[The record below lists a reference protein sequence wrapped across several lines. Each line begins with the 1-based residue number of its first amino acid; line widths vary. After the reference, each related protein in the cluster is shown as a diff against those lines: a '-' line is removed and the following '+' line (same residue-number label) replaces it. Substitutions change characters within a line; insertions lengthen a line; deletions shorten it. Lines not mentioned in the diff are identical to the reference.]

1 MVIRRIVVGTI
12 ALVVLAT
19 SAGFAGAPA
28 GAQSPEPPTP
38 RASAEASFAIEL
50 ADPGPFAPGEAVT
63 VTYTGARPLASIQVN
78 LCDQT
83 GSACRSSGYATAGS
97 SGSGT
102 LEVVMRRRLA
112 RAPGFVD
119 CATEPCALVGNMY
132 GTELEATSV
141 LPVAIDPAAPMP
153 RPTLAI
159 VEPGPL
165 AARPTVTVEGS
176 GFDGVTFISFYECS
190 WDVGDAVPRCASVNS
205 YGFAE
210 PDGTFTTSV
219 RVSRLL
225 GGLDCAAR
233 PSRCH
238 LWAFPQESLDHVW
251 AVPLRF
257 DSASPATPPT
267 VTVTPSTGLLHRQLV
282 EVSGNGF
289 APGSGLRVE
298 QCPQPMAPAGTGC
311 TPLNYVSTG
320 TSGGFTATVPARR
333 MIGDRDCAVET
344 CVIRVSGPPL
354 DVVDVA
360 VGFDASVPPPP
371 PPTLTVTPSEDLVDR
386 QQVSVTVTEL
396 ETGSVASVATCLVG
410 SVTVCRGAAQLPP
423 APLGGTV
430 TAPMTV
436 FRTMSDGTDCA
447 PASCVVRVSMWT
459 GSQSF
464 LDAPITFDP
473 DSPIADPPAL
483 RVLPAT
489 GLWDGQQVQL
499 RGERFD
505 AGSYLYAR
513 QCAGDP
519 IDANCESYAQS
530 VTPDPLGNIA
540 LVLAVRRHMTT
551 PAGAQDCVAVT
562 CSIVLSTG
570 MGPPI
575 HVTPITFDPD
585 APPVAT
591 DLPPQLECVS
601 WPTGGWPTGDLP
613 AGVDRAA
620 VEALG
625 EQMVGTYGGDSVVVI
640 QGGRLVYENY
650 AEGMGADTVF
660 PSMSMSKSFTS
671 TMVGLLVDDGLI
683 DIDQDEL
690 FPEWSDPADP
700 RSGITTRHLLNM
712 SSGLQFD
719 EIYGGDSDV
728 IRMIQSADAAAY
740 VVAKP
745 SAHPPGTSFS
755 YSTGDTML
763 LSRVI
768 GDAAGVSGPTYE
780 AMLQDRLFAPLGID
794 PVIAGFDEAGR
805 WRAGWFTNTTTRN
818 FAKLGLL
825 YLRHGVWEDQQF
837 LSEDWVDFVRTPAP
851 TYSGY
856 GGQFWLNGDGSFSM
870 VGVGGQNVLIVPRLD
885 LIVAV
890 NNGGSAGSM
899 ANLFANA
906 APATCGP
913 SDVALADDA
922 ASVAVDGSVLIDV
935 LANDSGGAAGLAPI
949 TLTVSTE
956 PSAGTAT
963 VESGRIR
970 YTPDPGSTGSD
981 TFDYFVCTTG
991 RRPCLEATVTVAVGT

>member
-1 MVIRRIVVGTI
+1 MVIRRIVVGVI

-28 GAQSPEPPTP
+28 GAQAPEPPAS
-38 RASAEASFAIEL
+38 RAAADPTFAIEV

-63 VTYTGARPLASIQVN
+63 VTYAGARPLTSIQVD

-83 GSACRSSGYATAGS
+83 GTACRSSAYATAGA

-102 LEVVMRRRLA
+102 LEVVMRRRVA
-112 RAPGFVD
+112 RAPGVVD
-119 CATEPCALVGNMY
+119 CATEPCQLVGKMY
-132 GTELEATSV
+132 GTALEATSAV
-141 LPVAIDPAAPMP
+141 PVAIDPAAPMP

-176 GFDGVTFISFYECS
+176 GFDGVTFISFYQCS
-190 WDVGDAVPRCASVNS
+190 WDPGDPVPRCAAVNG

-210 PDGTFTTSV
+210 PDGTFTESV

-225 GGLDCAAR
+225 GGLDCATRTA
-233 PSRCH
+233 RCH

-251 AVPLRF
+251 AVPLTF
-257 DSASPATPPT
+257 DRAAPPTPPT
-267 VTVTPSTGLLHRQLV
+267 VTVTPSTGLVHRQLV
-282 EVSGNGF
+282 EVAGSGF
-289 APGSGLRVE
+289 APGTGLRVE
-298 QCPQPMAPAGTGC
+298 QCPQPMAPGATAC
-311 TPLNYVSTG
+311 TPLNYLSTG
-320 TSGGFTATVPARR
+320 ITGGFTASVPARR

-354 DVVDVA
+354 DVVDV
-360 VGFDASVPPPP
+360 VLGFDASVPPPP
-371 PPTLTVTPSEDLVDR
+371 PPTLTVTPSSDLVDR
-386 QQVSVTVTEL
+386 QQVSVSVTEL
-396 ETGSVASVATCLVG
+396 EPGSSASVATCALG
-410 SVTVCRGAAQLPP
+410 SVTTCRGATPLPP
-423 APLGGTV
+423 ASIGGTV
-430 TAPMTV
+430 TASMTV
-436 FRTMSDGTDCA
+436 FRTMADGTDCA
-447 PASCVVRVSMWT
+447 SVPCVIRVSMWLGT
-459 GSQSF
+459 PTV
-464 LDAPITFDP
+464 LDAPITFDA
-473 DSPIADPPAL
+473 DSPIADPPAV

-489 GLWDGQQVQL
+489 GLWDGQRVQL

-505 AGSYLYAR
+505 AGTYLYAR
-513 QCAGDP
+513 QCAGEP
-519 IDANCESYAQS
+519 VDANCQQYMWD
-530 VTPDPLGNIA
+530 VMVGPLGTISH
-540 LVLAVRRHMTT
+540 LYAVQRRITT
-551 PAGAQDCVAVT
+551 PAGVQDCVAVA
-562 CSIVLSTG
+562 CSIVL
-570 MGPPI
+570 GPGIGVPT
-575 HVTPITFDPD
+575 HVLPLTFDPD
-585 APPVAT
+585 APPVGT

-601 WPTGGWPTGDLP
+601 WPTDGWPTGDLP

-625 EQMVGTYGGDSVVVI
+625 EQMVGSYGGDSVVVI

-745 SAHPPGTSFS
+745 SLHAPGTSFS

-805 WRAGWFTNTTTRN
+805 WRSGWFTNTTTRN

-870 VGVGGQNVLIVPRLD
+870 VGVGGQNVLIVPHLD

-890 NNGGSAGSM
+890 NNGGSTGNM

-913 SDVALADDA
+913 SGVALVDDE

-935 LANDSGGAAGLAPI
+935 LANDSGGAEGLAPV

-963 VESGRIR
+963 VEAGRIR

-981 TFDYFVCTTG
+981 SFDYFVCTTG